1 MLSKTCEYGVK
12 ATIYIAL
19 QSMSGQRTSLKY
31 ITKEIDSPEA
41 FTAKILQKLAKANIV
56 ESIKGLN
63 GGFEISEEKR
73 KNTMLSEIVFA
84 LDGDDI
90 ASRCFLGLP
99 QCSHLNPCSVHNKY
113 KPIRE
118 NLLQLIHNTT
128 IEEMALGI
136 KTKNAI
142 LK

>member
-19 QSMSGQRTSLKY
+19 QSMSGKRTSLKY

-73 KNTMLSEIVFA
+73 KNTKLSEIVFA
-84 LDGDDI
+84 LDGDEL
-90 ASRCFLGLP
+90 AHRCFLGLP
-99 QCSHLNPCSVHNKY
+99 QCSHENPCSVHYKY
-113 KPIRE
+113 KPVRE
-118 NLLQLIHNTT
+118 SLLLLIHNTT
-128 IEEMALGI
+128 IEEMARDI

>member
-19 QSMSGQRTSLKY
+19 QSMLGQRTSLKY
-31 ITKEIDSPEA
+31 IAKEIDSPEA
-41 FTAKILQKLAKANIV
+41 FTAKILQKLAKANIIT
-56 ESIKGLN
+56 SIKGLN
-63 GGFEISEEKR
+63 GGFEISADKM
-73 KNTMLSEIVFA
+73 KNIKLAEVVFA

-90 ASRCFLGLP
+90 TSRCFLGLLE
-99 QCSHLNPCSVHNKY
+99 CTHKNPCSVHYKF

-118 NLLQLIHNTT
+118 NLIELMHNTN
-128 IEEMALGI
+128 IEDMALGI
-136 KTKNAI
+136 KSKEAI